1 MPGKKYKT
9 KDVLISRTLK
19 NFKLYN
25 IILFISWD
33 FCLERQNGEW
43 PGHQNPLNKSSIL
56 SGNKTL
62 FSLTTILRW
71 LILFREHEQ

>member
-19 NFKLYN
+19 NFKRYN

-33 FCLERQNGEW
+33 FCLEKYGEW